1 MMTSNL
7 LMSLAN
13 RLQSAEQLHS
23 WITRH
28 LPPGPKP
35 PIHRPLNYVRIITV
49 TTTVLG
55 LISFF
60 SIAAPYILPVVQ
72 NRNLWA
78 AVSLLTILLFTSGH
92 MFNHIRKVP
101 YIAGNGNGGI
111 TYFAGGFSNQFGLET
126 QIIAAICMYQVVAT
140 REQWHVERMLTNG
153 RRYSLVRHHCSCAE
167 SASDVGP
174 PVSADRRLCLGWG
187 DVRHVQLPPQ
197 CFPNQKW
204 RLSILFAS
212 ILVWVSVF

>member
-1 MMTSNL
+1 
-7 LMSLAN
+7 MSFIL

-35 PIHRPLNYVRIITV
+35 PIHRPLNYVRIVTV

-60 SIAAPYILPVVQ
+60 SIAAPYILPIVQ

-78 AVSLLTILLFTSGH
+78 AISLLIILLFTSGH

-101 YIAGNGNGGI
+101 YVAGDGSGGI
-111 TYFAGGFSNQFGLET
+111 AYFAGGFSNQFGLET
-126 QIIAAICMYQVVAT
+126 QIVAAMCTYQAVTFEEWHFGQILINSRRHSLIC
-140 REQWHVERMLTNG
+140 
-153 RRYSLVRHHCSCAE
+153 HHCSCAE
-167 SASDVGP
+167 SASDVGSS
-174 PVSADRRLCLGWG
+174 VAADRRFCLGRC
-187 DVRHVQLPPQ
+187 DIHHVQLPTQ
-197 CFPNQKW
+197 RFPNQKW
-204 RLSILFAS
+204 RLSILFTS
-212 ILVWVSVF
+212 ILA